1 MSTDLSIGKWSLR
14 SYTKET
20 WASANKDDRIAKHFE
35 WRVDRLDA
43 ANEETCAKLK
53 VIGANLD
60 TDFTNIAHKFKKLQD
75 EIDDRA
81 KIILHGVFY
90 KIKSVVV
97 EEAKQIFSRKNKRFT
112 FTDPTRRKNELID
125 HVVQNTDLLYDLA
138 RSIPYAKDSPEM
150 VFFKDNL
157 LLTCIYYVVEI
168 PVNNFEELKEAICGD
183 RNLNVDQ
190 TAEQLRD
197 IIYSI
202 INSI

>member
-14 SYTKET
+14 SHTKES
-20 WASANKDDRIAKHFE
+20 SANKDDHIAKHFE

-60 TDFTNIAHKFKKLQD
+60 TDFTSIAHNLKKLQDDLDTDFKNIAHKFKKLQD
-75 EIDDRA
+75 EMDDRA

-112 FTDPTRRKNELID
+112 FTDLTRRKNELID

-150 VFFKDNL
+150 VFFKDTL

-168 PVNNFEELKEAICGD
+168 PVNNFEELVTGI
-183 RNLNVDQ
+183 
-190 TAEQLRD
+190 
-197 IIYSI
+197 
-202 INSI
+202 